1 MPFFSFLSRLV
12 WRGAPRGYGFSAQSP
27 TGSLNPSHFG
37 GWEYHDYGR
46 GDTYSTTYLV
56 QYPQMAG
63 KWEFEVFQQN
73 HYLDTV
79 NGDPWTLLYCDI
91 SGVCTEFSSGVG
103 ASGVVTY
110 TVSF

>member
-1 MPFFSFLSRLV
+1 MIMVVVTLTPPHTWSNI
-12 WRGAPRGYGFSAQSP
+12 P
-27 TGSLNPSHFG
+27 
-37 GWEYHDYGR
+37 
-46 GDTYSTTYLV
+46 
-56 QYPQMAG
+56 
-63 KWEFEVFQQN
+63 KWQQQN